1 MREGRL
7 KGVLSGLQLAIMQ
20 VLWKAG
26 EATVGDVQE
35 ALASSRPLAQ
45 STIATVLSRLAR
57 RGDVAFR
64 TEGRQYVYRPLLTA
78 ERARGS
84 ALAQVADGVFAGDLP
99 GLVSALL
106 SSRDV
111 DAGDLDRV
119 RALIE
124 AKERELAEEEP

>member
-1 MREGRL
+1 MRQGKAKR
-7 KGVLSGLQLAIMQ
+7 VLSGLQLAIME
-20 VLWKAG
+20 VLWNAG

-35 ALASSRPLAQ
+35 ALAGSRPLAQ
-45 STIATVLSRLAR
+45 STIATVLSRLER
-57 RGDVAFR
+57 KRVVAYR
-64 TEGRQYVYRPLLTA
+64 TERRQYVYRPLLSAA
-78 ERARGS
+78 EARGS
-84 ALAQVADGVFAGDLP
+84 ALAEVADGVFGGDLP

-124 AKERELAEEEP
+124 AKERELAEARR